1 MIQDISPKRLHN
13 EYRPN
18 AVPRSGDRF
27 VLLDGDR
34 LCVNVDAD
42 RGSVSLPAAEEVR
55 FDREI
60 PVYLFSVDDIAY
72 FTVPDAGTD
81 TIPEGYGRCGVR
93 DLFFTQLE
101 PKSDVFALFTGYH
114 LIEWYRAS
122 RFCGRCGVHM
132 EQAASE
138 RAMVC
143 PACGGKVYPRLNPAV
158 IVGVL
163 NGDRLLVTRY
173 REGRSPNAMIAG
185 FTEIGETV
193 EETVRREV
201 MEEVGLRVKN
211 IRYYKSQ
218 PWGIAQDILM
228 GFFCDVDGPDE
239 IHRDAAEL
247 KYAQWVRPEELVL
260 QPSDYSLTNE
270 MMRLF
275 KQGKVP
281 KDGYGA
287 TTGGQK

>member
-1 MIQDISPKRLHN
+1 MIQDISPKKLHN
-13 EYRPN
+13 EYRPD
-18 AVPRSGDRF
+18 AVPAPGDRF
-27 VLLDGDR
+27 VFLDGDR
-34 LCVNVDAD
+34 LCVNIDAD
-42 RGSVSLPAAEEVR
+42 RAMVSLPAAEEIR
-55 FDREI
+55 CDRET
-60 PVYLFSVDDIAY
+60 PVYLFSVDGISY
-72 FTVPDAGTD
+72 FTVPDAGPETF
-81 TIPEGYGRCGVR
+81 PEGYGRHGMR

-122 RFCGRCGVHM
+122 RFCGRCGARTEH
-132 EQAASE
+132 AATE

-173 REGRSPNAMIAG
+173 REGRAPNALIAG

-218 PWGIAQDILM
+218 PWGMAQDILM
-228 GFFCDVDGPDE
+228 GFYCEVDGPDE
-239 IHRDAAEL
+239 IHRDDSEL
-247 KYAQWVRPEELVL
+247 KYAGWVTPDELVL
-260 QPSDYSLTNE
+260 QPADYSLTNE
-270 MMRLF
+270 MMKLF
-275 KQGKVP
+275 RDGAVP
-281 KDGYGA
+281 GVPGSA
-287 TTGGQK
+287 GE